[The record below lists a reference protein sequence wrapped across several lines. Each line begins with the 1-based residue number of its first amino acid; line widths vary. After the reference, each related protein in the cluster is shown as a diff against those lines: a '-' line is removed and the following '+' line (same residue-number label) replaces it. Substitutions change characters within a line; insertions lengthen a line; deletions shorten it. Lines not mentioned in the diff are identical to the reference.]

1 MQTKSQTL
9 GSIAI
14 ALVLFLGVNII
25 GNETLTA
32 SRLDVTANRLYTLS
46 EGTRNVLAQL
56 DEPVKLR
63 LYFSARQFET
73 VPQYLNYGKRV
84 RDLLEEYVAES
95 GGKLE
100 LEVIEP
106 EPFSEAEDQAVG
118 YGIEQLPMNATG
130 DMGYLG
136 LVGTNA
142 MDDEVPIPFLNPD
155 REDALEYEISKLVY
169 TLANPQKRVI
179 GLISDLAVNGG
190 PPQGPD
196 APPTPAWA
204 SISQLKEL
212 FEVRELERATTKID
226 PAIDTLLV
234 IHPKDLPA
242 KTLYAIDQFVIR
254 GGKAMVFVD
263 PLAEEDRPERDPSN
277 PMVMPKVDSSFEPL
291 FKAWGIAVATD
302 KVVADPKDAVR
313 VSFDGPRGPQEVE
326 YLPWLQLHGDR
337 LDRDDF
343 ITSKLQGINVG
354 TAGSIASLKEATTRL
369 TPLLQSGPNAGLIER
384 DSIFF
389 VRDPNGLRESF
400 KPGNAALTIAAR
412 VTGAA
417 RTAYPD
423 GPPLDEEEKRGPGDP
438 QQVKESKDGI
448 HVIVVADTDVLADR
462 FWVRIERFLG
472 MQVPNPFANNGDFLV
487 NAIDNLGGND
497 DLISLRSR
505 GEYARPFERV
515 EDIKREAEAQFR
527 DREQALRAKL
537 GETENKLRELQQ
549 GKGGEGEAAILSAEQ
564 RKELELFRNE
574 QIKTRKELRAVQHEL
589 GKNIEALGERLKLVN
604 IGLIP
609 LLLAVVAVVVG
620 ALRQRRHP

>member
-25 GNETLTA
+25 SNETLTA
-32 SRLDVTANRLYTLS
+32 SRLDVTASRLYTLS
-46 EGTRNVLAQL
+46 EGTRNVLAKL
-56 DEPVKLR
+56 DEPVTLR
-63 LYFSARQFET
+63 FYFSARQFET

-95 GGKLE
+95 GGKLK
-100 LEVIEP
+100 LLVIEP

-130 DMGYLG
+130 DTGYLG

-169 TLANPQKRVI
+169 TLANPKKRVI
-179 GLISDLAVNGG
+179 GLLSDLPVNGG
-190 PPQGPD
+190 PPMGPD

-204 SISQLKEL
+204 SIGQLKEL
-212 FEVRELERATTKID
+212 FDVRDLERTATAIPPD
-226 PAIDTLLV
+226 IDTLLV

-242 KTLYAIDQFVIR
+242 KTLYAIDQFVMR

-277 PMVMPKVDSSFEPL
+277 PMVMPKVDSSLEPL
-291 FKAWGIAVATD
+291 FKAWGVKVATD

-313 VSFDGPRGPQEVE
+313 VSFDGPRGPQEVA
-326 YLPWLQLHGDR
+326 YLPWLQLHDDR
-337 LDRDDF
+337 LNQDDF
-343 ITSKLQGINVG
+343 ITGKLQGINVG
-354 TAGSIASLKEATTRL
+354 TAGSIEVLKDATTTL
-369 TPLLQSGPNAGLIER
+369 TPLLKSGPTAGLIER
-384 DSIFF
+384 DAIFF
-389 VRDPNGLRESF
+389 VRDPNGLQESF
-400 KPGNAALTIAAR
+400 EPGKTALTLAAR
-412 VTGAA
+412 VTGPAK
-417 RTAYPD
+417 TAYPD
-423 GPPLDEEEKRGPGDP
+423 GPPLDEREKRGPGDP
-438 QQVKESKDGI
+438 QQLKEAKDGI

-487 NAIDNLGGND
+487 NAVDNLGGND

-527 DREQALRAKL
+527 SREQALRAKL
-537 GETENKLRELQQ
+537 VETENKLRELQQ
-549 GKGGEGEAAILSAEQ
+549 GKGADGESAILSPEQ
-564 RKELELFRNE
+564 RKEIELFRDE
-574 QIKTRKELRAVQHEL
+574 QLKTRKELRAVQHEL
-589 GKNIEALGERLKLVN
+589 GKNIEALGDRLKLLN

-609 LLLAVVAVVVG
+609 LLLAVVAIVVG
-620 ALRQRRHP
+620 TLRQRRHP

>member
-9 GSIAI
+9 GSIVI

-32 SRLDVTANRLYTLS
+32 SRLDVTENRLYTLS
-46 EGTRNVLAQL
+46 EGTRNVLAKL
-56 DEPVKLR
+56 DEPITLR
-63 LYFSARQFET
+63 FYFSAKQFET
-73 VPQYLNYGKRV
+73 VPQYLTYGKRV

-95 GGKLE
+95 GGKLA

-142 MDDEVPIPFLNPD
+142 MDDEVPIPFLNPE

-169 TLANPQKRVI
+169 TLAHPQKRVI

-190 PPQGPD
+190 PPPGPE

-204 SISQLKEL
+204 SIAQLKEL
-212 FEVRELERATTKID
+212 FDVRDLERTVTQID
-226 PAIDTLLV
+226 PEIDTLLV

-242 KTLYAIDQFVIR
+242 KTLYAIDQFVLR

-277 PMVMPKVDSSFEPL
+277 PMVMPKVDSGLEPL
-291 FKAWGIAVATD
+291 FKAWGIAVAPD
-302 KVVADPKDAVR
+302 KVVADPEDAVR

-326 YLPWLQLHGDR
+326 YLPWLQLHDGR
-337 LDRDDF
+337 LNRDDF
-343 ITSKLQGINVG
+343 ITGKLQGINVG
-354 TAGSIASLKEATTRL
+354 TAGSIERLADATTTL
-369 TPLLQSGPNAGLIER
+369 IPLLQSGPSAGLLER
-384 DSIFF
+384 DAIFF
-389 VRDPNGLRESF
+389 VRDPNGLRENF
-400 KPGNAALTIAAR
+400 EPGTAALTIAAR
-412 VTGAA
+412 LTGPAK
-417 RTAYPD
+417 TAYPD
-423 GPPLDEEEKRGPGDP
+423 GPPLDEQEKRGPGDP
-438 QQVKESKDGI
+438 DQLKEAKDGI

-472 MQVPNPFANNGDFLV
+472 MQVPTPFANNGDFLV

-549 GKGGEGEAAILSAEQ
+549 GQGGDGEAQILSAEQ
-564 RKELELFRNE
+564 RKEIELFRNE
-574 QIKTRKELRAVQHEL
+574 QLKTRKELRAVQHEL
-589 GKNIEALGERLKLVN
+589 GKNIEALGARLKLIN

-609 LLLAVVAVVVG
+609 LLLAVVAIVVG
-620 ALRQRRHP
+620 TLRQRRHP

>member
-9 GSIAI
+9 GSLAI
-14 ALVLFLGVNII
+14 ALVLFLGINII
-25 GNETLTA
+25 SNETLTA

-46 EGTRNVLAQL
+46 EGTRNVLAKL
-56 DEPVKLR
+56 DEPVTLR
-63 LYFSARQFET
+63 FYFSAKQFET

-95 GGKLE
+95 GGKLK

-169 TLANPQKRVI
+169 TLANPKKRVI

-190 PPQGPD
+190 PPPGPD

-204 SISQLKEL
+204 SIAQLKEL
-212 FEVRELERATTKID
+212 FDVRDLARTTTKID
-226 PAIDTLLV
+226 PEIDTLLV

-242 KTLYAIDQFVIR
+242 KTLYAIDQFVMR

-263 PLAEEDRPERDPSN
+263 PLAEEDRPEHDPSN
-277 PMVMPKVDSSFEPL
+277 PMVMPKVDSSLEPL

-326 YLPWLQLHGDR
+326 YLPWLQLHDGR
-337 LDRDDF
+337 LNRDDF
-343 ITSKLQGINVG
+343 ITGELQGINVG
-354 TAGSIASLKEATTRL
+354 TAGSITRLPEATTKL
-369 TPLLQSGPNAGLIER
+369 TPLLQSGPSAGLLER
-384 DSIFF
+384 DAIFF

-412 VTGAA
+412 ITGPAK
-417 RTAYPD
+417 TAYPD
-423 GPPLDEEEKRGPGDP
+423 GPPLDEREKRGPGDP
-438 QQVKESKDGI
+438 QQIKEAKDGI

-487 NAIDNLGGND
+487 NAVDNLGGND

-515 EDIKREAEAQFR
+515 EEIKRQAEAQFR

-537 GETENKLRELQQ
+537 GETENKLRELQR
-549 GKGGEGEAAILSAEQ
+549 GKGGDGETAILSAEQ
-564 RKELELFRNE
+564 RKEIELFRSE
-574 QIKTRKELRAVQHEL
+574 QLKTRKELRAVQHEL
-589 GKNIEALGERLKLVN
+589 GKNIETLGNRLKLIN

-609 LLLAVVAVVVG
+609 LLLAVVAILVG

>member
-9 GSIAI
+9 GSVVI

-25 GNETLTA
+25 SNETLT
-32 SRLDVTANRLYTLS
+32 STRLDVTQNRLYTLS
-46 EGTRNVLAQL
+46 AGTRNVLAKL
-56 DEPVKLR
+56 DEPVTLR
-63 LYFSARQFET
+63 FYFSARQFET

-95 GGKLE
+95 GGRLT
-100 LEVIEP
+100 LQVIEP

-155 REDALEYEISKLVY
+155 REDALEYEISKVIY
-169 TLANPQKRVI
+169 TLAHPQKRVI
-179 GLISDLAVNGG
+179 GLLSDLAVNGG

-204 SISQLKEL
+204 SIAQLKEL
-212 FEVRELERATTKID
+212 FDVRDIERTTQAID
-226 PAIDTLLV
+226 PDIDTLLV
-234 IHPKDLPA
+234 VHPKDLPG
-242 KTLYAIDQFVIR
+242 KTLYAIDQFVMR

-277 PMVMPKVDSSFEPL
+277 PMVMPKVDSSLEPL

-302 KVVADPKDAVR
+302 KVVVDPEDAVR

-326 YLPWLQLHGDR
+326 YLPWLQLHGER
-337 LDRDDF
+337 LNRDDF
-343 ITSKLQGINVG
+343 ITGKLQGVNVG
-354 TAGSIASLKEATTRL
+354 TAGNIVRLPEATTKL
-369 TPLLQSGPNAGLIER
+369 TPLIESGASAGLLER
-384 DSIFF
+384 DAIFF

-400 KPGNAALTIAAR
+400 KPGTSKLTIAAR
-412 VTGAA
+412 ITGPAK
-417 RTAYPD
+417 TAYPD
-423 GPPLDEEEKRGPGDP
+423 GPPLDEREKRGPGDP
-438 QQVKESKDGI
+438 KQEKEAQDGI

-487 NAIDNLGGND
+487 NAVDNLGGND

-515 EDIKREAEAQFR
+515 EDIKRSAEAQFR
-527 DREQALRAKL
+527 DREQALRARL
-537 GETENKLRELQQ
+537 GETENKLRELQR
-549 GKGGEGEAAILSAEQ
+549 GKGGDGEAVILSAEQ
-564 RKELELFRNE
+564 RKEIELFRNE
-574 QIKTRKELRAVQHEL
+574 QLKTRKELRGVQHEL
-589 GKNIEALGERLKLVN
+589 GKNIEMLGNHLKLLN

-609 LLLAVVAVVVG
+609 LLLAVVAVVIG
-620 ALRQRRHP
+620 TLRQRRQP